1 MADGKS
7 TTSKT
12 NTGCIGGARRKRS
25 RMDNRMNAVASSS
38 IMMMILMGA
47 VVLLS
52 AITTM
57 MPSKAD
63 AFTVVAV
70 SNNKKTLSIP
80 STETASATRS
90 TSSSSSSSSSPVT
103 AAAAAEVVVLK
114 MSDGWSD
121 FGSYDDMMLDDDDVE
136 EEDLLL
142 NDGKPID
149 RTNYATE
156 NDSPEIKQQVGASL
170 EPPSVDDNIDLDG
183 ASPDNIIEP
192 LFVPPGSQ
200 LELDELTVVRVL
212 QACRDEI
219 GTMFG
224 YAVDNRAVGI
234 TGGVDYVG
242 LDGPSVIIRLKGR
255 FWHQRTTVLERVAN
269 YLQQRI
275 PEIIDVSVEDEWQLT
290 DEANEVF

>member
-1 MADGKS
+1 MKHAM
-7 TTSKT
+7 T
-12 NTGCIGGARRKRS
+12 
-25 RMDNRMNAVASSS
+25 VASAMIVMVVIAMTSS
-38 IMMMILMGA
+38 QA
-47 VVLLS
+47 E
-52 AITTM
+52 
-57 MPSKAD
+57 
-63 AFTVVAV
+63 AFTVDVV
-70 SNNKKTLSIP
+70 SSNNNNNNGVLST
-80 STETASATRS
+80 TEARR
-90 TSSSSSSSSSPVT
+90 TSPLSH
-103 AAAAAEVVVLK
+103 AVVLK

-121 FGSYDDMMLDDDDVE
+121 FGSLDDDDDDLY

-142 NDGKPID
+142 NDGVAID
-149 RTNYATE
+149 RTEYATE

-170 EPPSVDDNIDLDG
+170 EPPSIEDG
-183 ASPDNIIEP
+183 IEGGSQDIEP
-192 LFVPPGSQ
+192 LFVQPGSQ

-219 GTMFG
+219 GTVFG

-255 FWHQRTTVLERVAN
+255 FWHQRTTVLDRVAN